1 METHSQRN
9 ASLEGTRAKFYD
21 FLDQYI
27 QPEADQA
34 ESSRQ
39 TAATADS
46 SQGIP
51 CYVSQLQRMKDSEK
65 TTLYVQ
71 WEHLV
76 DYDLEL
82 AQFIQDYYHHLE
94 PYLRK
99 ALQNLVRTHIE
110 AYSVNEGD
118 QSEKEFWV
126 AFYNLANLDK
136 LRNLRTEQ
144 IGKLRGFSGTVT
156 RTKSKFIDWQKVKV
170 QEKSDE
176 ESDSNS
182 GAANIRAHEDATEEE
197 VYLSYTEDQ
206 QTELDQMKAN
216 AQIYKDI
223 TKSISPQVYGHDD
236 VKRAVLLML
245 FGGVHK
251 ETKEGINLRGD
262 INVAIVGDPSCGK
275 SQILKYVSSFLPRA
289 VYTSG
294 KSSSAAGLTAS
305 VVKDADS
312 NEFCIEAGA
321 LMLADN
327 GICCID
333 EFDKMDVKD
342 QVAIHEAME
351 QQTISI
357 AKAGIQASLNAR
369 TSILAA
375 ANPLGGR
382 YDKSKPIK
390 YNVALPPAILSRF
403 DLMHVMIDEPEDD
416 MDIQIATH
424 IVKVHQRQ
432 ERAFNVPYT
441 MAQVQRYI
449 RYARSIRPQISAQAK
464 DALVSSYIQLRAGD
478 AVGGAVYRITVR
490 QLEAL
495 VRLSEAHARI
505 RCSAVIEPRDV
516 REAKRLVKSSIIAV
530 ETTEQEVD
538 DEDFIQDSAEVTDF
552 VKAHRGSEMPPAAT
566 EPQGAEMM
574 DVDEPSTSARAV
586 RSQGASNLLGA
597 QEPEPE
603 SSVAAQGEAA
613 AIAEPQQRQGTKV
626 SQKKVDQVKTLF
638 VQRLREVEAA
648 GDAAGSSA
656 EPSQAGLP
664 QKDLL
669 SWYFDKMVE
678 SHQYHSVEE
687 LSQDY
692 VLVCK
697 IVHHLIKR
705 DNVLIVLS
713 TPSRSDE
720 ESIQDFAR
728 RQQQERILAVNP
740 NYSLE

>member
-1 METHSQRN
+1 MMQ
-9 ASLEGTRAKFYD
+9 
-21 FLDQYI
+21 
-27 QPEADQA
+27 
-34 ESSRQ
+34 
-39 TAATADS
+39 
-46 SQGIP
+46 
-51 CYVSQLQRMKDSEK
+51 
-65 TTLYVQ
+65 
-71 WEHLV
+71 
-76 DYDLEL
+76 
-82 AQFIQDYYHHLE
+82 
-94 PYLRK
+94 
-99 ALQNLVRTHIE
+99 
-110 AYSVNEGD
+110 
-118 QSEKEFWV
+118 
-126 AFYNLANLDK
+126 
-136 LRNLRTEQ
+136 
-144 IGKLRGFSGTVT
+144 
-156 RTKSKFIDWQKVKV
+156 
-170 QEKSDE
+170 
-176 ESDSNS
+176 ESDSNC

-197 VYLSYTEDQ
+197 VYLSYTDDQ

-216 AQIYKDI
+216 AQIYRDL

-294 KSSSAAGLTAS
+294 KSSSATGLTAS

-375 ANPLGGR
+375 ANPQGGR

-403 DLMHVMIDEPEDD
+403 DLMHVMIDEPDND
-416 MDIQIATH
+416 MDTQIATH
-424 IVKVHQRQ
+424 IVKVRQRR

-449 RYARSIRPQISAQAK
+449 RYARSIKPQINAQAK
-464 DALVSSYIQLRAGD
+464 DVLVSSYVQLRAGD

-516 REAKRLVKSSIIAV
+516 REAKRLVKSSIIAA

-538 DEDFIQDSAEVTDF
+538 EEDFIQDSTEVTDF
-552 VKAHRGSEMPPAAT
+552 VNAHRGPEVPSAAT
-566 EPQGAEMM
+566 EPH
-574 DVDEPSTSARAV
+574 
-586 RSQGASNLLGA
+586 
-597 QEPEPE
+597 
-603 SSVAAQGEAA
+603 AQGEAA
-613 AIAEPQQRQGTKV
+613 AMAEPQQKQGTRV
-626 SQKKVDQVKTLF
+626 SQKKVDQVKTLL
-638 VQRLREVEAA
+638 VQRLHEVEAS
-648 GDAAGSSA
+648 GEAAGSSA
-656 EPSQAGLP
+656 EPGQAGLP

-678 SHQYHSVEE
+678 SHQYQSVDE
-687 LSQDY
+687 LSKDY

-713 TPSRSDE
+713 TPSCSVE
-720 ESIQDFAR
+720 ESNQDFAR
-728 RQQQERILAVNP
+728 RQQQERVLAVNP